1 MKAGF
6 YPHLAADG
14 MRKNRRLYL
23 PYIFTCTGMVMMYY
37 ITMALSLSNTVR
49 QLRGGQTLGIIMGF
63 GSWVIA
69 LFACLF
75 LFYTNAFLI
84 RRRKKEFGLYNILGM
99 GKRHIGGILF
109 WETLLVA
116 GISLLVGLALGVL
129 LLKLAELG
137 LVRMMNGSVSY
148 DMTFSLT
155 ALLATA
161 GVFAAIHLLLLLNAL
176 RQVRFS
182 GALSLL
188 RSENAGE
195 KPPRANWVLGLLG
208 ILLLAVAYGMAVSIR
223 DPLQALGIFLIA
235 VLLVI
240 LGTYLLMIAGSVLL
254 CRQLQKNTRYYYQP
268 AHFVSVSSMAYRM
281 KRNGAGLASVCIL
294 ATMVLVMLSST
305 ASMYSGAEE
314 ALATRYPRQI
324 NLEYVVEDADALS
337 GQNIDGLRSLVNTVL
352 QERGCTPTAVD
363 DYRCVTTYAQLR
375 DTGYVALEPEKGGFQ
390 SGLSLC
396 YLRFVPL
403 ADYNAAMGTHETL
416 GEGEVLLHAYRKKFT
431 GSVLTFSNGMAFRVA
446 KQVEELPAAGKQYV
460 ADMTPTLTL
469 VVSSLEAVQ
478 PLTQSLTAYAQ
489 EGREFPVFC
498 RWYFS
503 FDTALTATQ
512 QETVCEALQGEQLG
526 MEAQRAYR
534 VASSQ
539 LESREQNRGD
549 FYSAY
554 GGLFYLGIMLSAVFL
569 FATVLILYYKQISEG
584 YEDQAR
590 FEVMQKVG
598 MTKKAIRSSI
608 NSQLRT
614 VFFLPLLMAGVHLA
628 FAFPMIRKMLL
639 MFNFNNFWLFTLVT
653 GLCYLLFALLYALIY
668 RVTSNAYYGI
678 VSRAQS

>member
-155 ALLATA
+155 AAAGDGRRFYGHPPASAAQCTA
-161 GVFAAIHLLLLLNAL
+161 AGALFRCAFAAAQRKCGRKAAACQLGAGAAGDPAAGCGVRHGGFHPGSAADAGHIPDCRAAGDPRHLPADDRRFGAAVPPAAEEYALLLPA
-176 RQVRFS
+176 
-182 GALSLL
+182 GALCF
-188 RSENAGE
+188 
-195 KPPRANWVLGLLG
+195 GLLHG
-208 ILLLAVAYGMAVSIR
+208 LPHEAQWR
-223 DPLQALGIFLIA
+223 
-235 VLLVI
+235 
-240 LGTYLLMIAGSVLL
+240 
-254 CRQLQKNTRYYYQP
+254 R
-268 AHFVSVSSMAYRM
+268 
-281 KRNGAGLASVCIL
+281 LASVCIL

-305 ASMYSGAEE
+305 ASLYSGAEE

-512 QETVCEALQGEQLG
+512 QETACEALQGEQLG
-526 MEAQRAYR
+526 VEAQRAYR

-539 LESREQNRGD
+539 LESREQNRGI
-549 FYSAY
+549 FTVPMAVCSILASCSARCFC
-554 GGLFYLGIMLSAVFL
+554 L
-569 FATVLILYYKQISEG
+569 
-584 YEDQAR
+584 
-590 FEVMQKVG
+590 
-598 MTKKAIRSSI
+598 
-608 NSQLRT
+608 LR
-614 VFFLPLLMAGVHLA
+614 
-628 FAFPMIRKMLL
+628 
-639 MFNFNNFWLFTLVT
+639 
-653 GLCYLLFALLYALIY
+653 C
-668 RVTSNAYYGI
+668 
-678 VSRAQS
+678 

>member
-1 MKAGF
+1 
-6 YPHLAADG
+6 
-14 MRKNRRLYL
+14 
-23 PYIFTCTGMVMMYY
+23 MMYY

-161 GVFAAIHLLLLLNAL
+161 GVFTAIHLLLLLNAL

-182 GALSLL
+182 GAAFAAAQ
-188 RSENAGE
+188 RKCGE
-195 KPPRANWVLGLLG
+195 KPPQCQLGAGAAGDPAAGCGVRHGGFHPGSAADAGHIPDCRAAGDPRHLPADDRRFGAAVPPAAEEYALLLPAGALCFGLLHGLPHEAQWRRAGLGLYPG
-208 ILLLAVAYGMAVSIR
+208 
-223 DPLQALGIFLIA
+223 
-235 VLLVI
+235 
-240 LGTYLLMIAGSVLL
+240 
-254 CRQLQKNTRYYYQP
+254 YY
-268 AHFVSVSSMAYRM
+268 
-281 KRNGAGLASVCIL
+281 GAGDALLHRQFVQWGGG
-294 ATMVLVMLSST
+294 
-305 ASMYSGAEE
+305 GAGY
-314 ALATRYPRQI
+314 RYPRQI

-446 KQVEELPAAGKQYV
+446 KQVEELP
-460 ADMTPTLTL
+460 
-469 VVSSLEAVQ
+469 
-478 PLTQSLTAYAQ
+478 
-489 EGREFPVFC
+489 GR
-498 RWYFS
+498 R
-503 FDTALTATQ
+503 Q
-512 QETVCEALQGEQLG
+512 TVCGGYDPHADAGGVLAGGGAAADAVSDGVCAGGPGVPGVLPVVLQL
-526 MEAQRAYR
+526 
-534 VASSQ
+534 
-539 LESREQNRGD
+539 
-549 FYSAY
+549 
-554 GGLFYLGIMLSAVFL
+554 
-569 FATVLILYYKQISEG
+569 
-584 YEDQAR
+584 
-590 FEVMQKVG
+590 
-598 MTKKAIRSSI
+598 
-608 NSQLRT
+608 
-614 VFFLPLLMAGVHLA
+614 
-628 FAFPMIRKMLL
+628 
-639 MFNFNNFWLFTLVT
+639 
-653 GLCYLLFALLYALIY
+653 
-668 RVTSNAYYGI
+668 
-678 VSRAQS
+678 